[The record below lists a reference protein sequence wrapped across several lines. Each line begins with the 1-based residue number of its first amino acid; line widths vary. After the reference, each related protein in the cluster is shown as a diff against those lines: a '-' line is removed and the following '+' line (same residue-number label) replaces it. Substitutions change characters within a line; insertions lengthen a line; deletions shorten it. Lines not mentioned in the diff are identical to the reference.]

1 MKKLRTI
8 IPAMMVL
15 MVACTSNS
23 QKGSPSVEKP
33 KSAPASETARIE
45 SQGDMVFFEGGT
57 FMMGSAAGTPQE
69 QPVHEVTV
77 KSFRMDKHPV
87 TVRDFRRF
95 ARETNYRT
103 DADKFGDSGVFD
115 FNTSGW
121 KLVPGANW
129 EYPQGKTLP
138 KADDNHPVT
147 HVSWNDAAAYAEWAG
162 KRLPTEA
169 EWEYAA
175 RCGGKGN
182 TRFSWGNDL
191 VSNGR
196 FMANVW
202 QGEDVSA
209 RQGADGFVLTSPV
222 GHFGETPC
230 GLTDMGGNVWNWC
243 ADVYRPYSGSNTPFR
258 ENPEVRVIR
267 GGSFFFDQLGENSF
281 SVSGR
286 SSNTQ
291 ETSLFNT
298 GFRCAADAD

>member
-138 KADDNHPVT
+138 
-147 HVSWNDAAAYAEWAG
+147 
-162 KRLPTEA
+162 
-169 EWEYAA
+169 
-175 RCGGKGN
+175 
-182 TRFSWGNDL
+182 
-191 VSNGR
+191 
-196 FMANVW
+196 
-202 QGEDVSA
+202 
-209 RQGADGFVLTSPV
+209 
-222 GHFGETPC
+222 
-230 GLTDMGGNVWNWC
+230 
-243 ADVYRPYSGSNTPFR
+243 
-258 ENPEVRVIR
+258 
-267 GGSFFFDQLGENSF
+267 
-281 SVSGR
+281 
-286 SSNTQ
+286 
-291 ETSLFNT
+291 
-298 GFRCAADAD
+298 